1 MLGLAIAALVAVIVV
16 LGVMI
21 GRGGAFDEE
30 EVESAMLSTLQ
41 SEASEEFLV
50 TGRLTSSLSGS
61 SARRWRIKL
70 LNVETGRAEV
80 GVRVPATMTYGFS
93 LADLAPGDL
102 DFQEGGVVEVRL
114 PPLAVF
120 SVEPELER
128 ADVDIDLSGQ
138 ARLTPSLTERTLEQ
152 TLRRVRPALRAQ
164 AEDHLRTSDQPA
176 INTAR
181 TLSRMLAT
189 PARSGRRRRRRRPVP
204 VRRRARRHARRLGR
218 RPAPDGPRRG
228 GAVRWP
234 WSRPAREAPA
244 YVDTPAGLVSA
255 DGTRF
260 RTTEPLLR
268 EYAGAVLD
276 AVGLDVLVRRTGVW
290 LRSPQTLAVWV
301 LPALLA
307 VVPWWFALA
316 LALALYTSWTVAAPG
331 LALPGL
337 ARVAAVLEH
346 PVLQGLV
353 YVGVLSAFAAA
364 GAFAALWTGIAGVRR
379 PSGSGSSPPPSRPA
393 LAGVLDALYPL
404 PPADQTLRAFII
416 REGLRRGVTLPGV
429 GEVRAPRPQ
438 LLGAGRGVGMGDARS
453 ARSGWRDAQR

>member
-1 MLGLAIAALVAVIVV
+1 M
-16 LGVMI
+16 
-21 GRGGAFDEE
+21 
-30 EVESAMLSTLQ
+30 
-41 SEASEEFLV
+41 
-50 TGRLTSSLSGS
+50 
-61 SARRWRIKL
+61 
-70 LNVETGRAEV
+70 
-80 GVRVPATMTYGFS
+80 
-93 LADLAPGDL
+93 
-102 DFQEGGVVEVRL
+102 
-114 PPLAVF
+114 
-120 SVEPELER
+120 
-128 ADVDIDLSGQ
+128 
-138 ARLTPSLTERTLEQ
+138 
-152 TLRRVRPALRAQ
+152 
-164 AEDHLRTSDQPA
+164 
-176 INTAR
+176 
-181 TLSRMLAT
+181 
-189 PARSGRRRRRRRPVP
+189 
-204 VRRRARRHARRLGR
+204 
-218 RPAPDGPRRG
+218 
-228 GAVRWP
+228 RWP
-234 WSRPAREAPA
+234 WYRPAREAPA

-364 GAFAALWTGIAGVRR
+364 GAFAALWTGIAGFVALRL
-379 PSGSGSSPPPSRPA
+379 GLVAAAVRPA

-429 GEVRAPRPQ
+429 GEVERRVRNFW
-438 LLGAGRGVGMGDARS
+438 GRGGD
-453 ARSGWRDAQR
+453 